1 MPDFIPHS
9 GLCLLSGFEVR
20 AQSAQRKF
28 VVRGRVTDEAGTP
41 LVGVTVVE
49 HGTSNGVA
57 TLSGGEFSIGVPPG
71 AVLDV
76 SCVGY
81 VPRSVPTENRTGLD
95 ITLEEDVKAIADVI
109 VTALGLERNY
119 ADLTYSADKIKGT
132 QLTNVKSSN
141 MILSL
146 AGKSAGVQVNES
158 SSGAG
163 ASSKV
168 SIRGVRSVASDN
180 HPLYVVDGM
189 PILNSSPEQAYTAIG
204 GVADAGNRDG
214 GDGISNLN
222 AEDIESVSIL
232 KGAPAAALYGS
243 QAANGVI
250 LIQTRTAKGGSTQ
263 VSVNHR
269 TTIGQFTDK
278 LNVWRNPL
286 QMAQIANEELTNAG
300 LPALYTGQYN
310 NGTYYPS
317 LIEIQQGKWSNTD
330 WADLCMRTAVVN
342 NTTATLSHSTD
353 KAAIN
358 LSLNY
363 FDDEGVYKKDN
374 FRKGNVTLN
383 GSYKLAK
390 NFTLQTSNILSI
402 HKRHVNNTLEYGRN
416 P

>member
-1 MPDFIPHS
+1 MPKFYIFVTDCFCNVMPYTSYSEKLPGPGCRILFRTLVLTFC
-9 GLCLLSGFEVR
+9 LCLLSGFEVR

-28 VVRGRVTDEAGTP
+28 VVRGHVTDQTGAT

-57 TLSGGEFSIGVPPG
+57 TLSGGEFSIGVAPG

-81 VPRSVPTENRTGLD
+81 VTRSVPTENRTGLD
-95 ITLEEDVKAIADVI
+95 ITLEEDVKVIADVI

-163 ASSKV
+163 ASSKI

-180 HPLYVVDGM
+180 QPLYVVDGM

-250 LIQTRTAKGGSTQ
+250 LITTKKGSAEKRQPVTFTSNLTFQSPFRLPDFQNRYG
-263 VSVNHR
+263 VSGVVESWGAR
-269 TTIGQFTDK
+269 AVMKAYD
-278 LNVWRNPL
+278 
-286 QMAQIANEELTNAG
+286 NAG
-300 LPALYTGQYN
+300 DFFRTGAL
-310 NGTYYPS
+310 
-317 LIEIQQGKWSNTD
+317 
-330 WADLCMRTAVVN
+330 R
-342 NTTATLSHSTD
+342 
-353 KAAIN
+353 
-358 LSLNY
+358 
-363 FDDEGVYKKDN
+363 
-374 FRKGNVTLN
+374 R
-383 GSYKLAK
+383 
-390 NFTLQTSNILSI
+390 
-402 HKRHVNNTLEYGRN
+402 
-416 P
+416 

>member
-1 MPDFIPHS
+1 MTDCFCNVMPYTSYSEKLPGPGCRILFRTLVLTFC
-9 GLCLLSGFEVR
+9 LCLLSGFEVR

-28 VVRGRVTDEAGTP
+28 VVRGHVTDQTGAT

-57 TLSGGEFSIGVPPG
+57 TLSGGEFSISVAPG

-95 ITLEEDVKAIADVI
+95 ITLEEDVKVIADVI

-163 ASSKV
+163 ASSKI

-180 HPLYVVDGM
+180 QPLYVVDGM
-189 PILNSSPEQAYTAIG
+189 PILNSSPEQVYTAIG

-250 LIQTRTAKGGSTQ
+250 LITTKKGS
-263 VSVNHR
+263 
-269 TTIGQFTDK
+269 
-278 LNVWRNPL
+278 
-286 QMAQIANEELTNAG
+286 A
-300 LPALYTGQYN
+300 
-310 NGTYYPS
+310 
-317 LIEIQQGKWSNTD
+317 
-330 WADLCMRTAVVN
+330 
-342 NTTATLSHSTD
+342 
-353 KAAIN
+353 
-358 LSLNY
+358 
-363 FDDEGVYKKDN
+363 
-374 FRKGNVTLN
+374 
-383 GSYKLAK
+383 
-390 NFTLQTSNILSI
+390 
-402 HKRHVNNTLEYGRN
+402 
-416 P
+416 

>member
-1 MPDFIPHS
+1 MTFC
-9 GLCLLSGFEVR
+9 LCLLSGFEVR

-28 VVRGRVTDEAGTP
+28 VVRGHVTDQTGAP

-57 TLSGGEFSIGVPPG
+57 TLSGGEFSISVAPG

-95 ITLEEDVKAIADVI
+95 ITLEEDVKVIADVI

-163 ASSKV
+163 ASSKI

-180 HPLYVVDGM
+180 QPLYVVDGM

-250 LIQTRTAKGGSTQ
+250 LITTKKGS
-263 VSVNHR
+263 
-269 TTIGQFTDK
+269 
-278 LNVWRNPL
+278 
-286 QMAQIANEELTNAG
+286 A
-300 LPALYTGQYN
+300 
-310 NGTYYPS
+310 
-317 LIEIQQGKWSNTD
+317 
-330 WADLCMRTAVVN
+330 
-342 NTTATLSHSTD
+342 
-353 KAAIN
+353 
-358 LSLNY
+358 
-363 FDDEGVYKKDN
+363 
-374 FRKGNVTLN
+374 
-383 GSYKLAK
+383 
-390 NFTLQTSNILSI
+390 
-402 HKRHVNNTLEYGRN
+402 
-416 P
+416 

>member
-1 MPDFIPHS
+1 MPKFYIFVTDCFCNVMPYTSYSEKLPGPGCRILFRTLVLTFC
-9 GLCLLSGFEVR
+9 LCLLSGFEVR

-57 TLSGGEFSIGVPPG
+57 TLSGGEFSIGVAPG

-180 HPLYVVDGM
+180 QPLYVVDGM

-250 LIQTRTAKGGSTQ
+250 LITTKKGSRETAARDLHFEPY
-263 VSVNHR
+263 VPEP
-269 TTIGQFTDK
+269 F
-278 LNVWRNPL
+278 PP
-286 QMAQIANEELTNAG
+286 AG
-300 LPALYTGQYN
+300 LPEPLRGERRRRKLGCARRDEGLRQRRGFFPDGRYGDELAV
-310 NGTYYPS
+310 G
-317 LIEIQQGKWSNTD
+317 LFGHRAD
-330 WADLCMRTAVVN
+330 ADLLLLRQYRRARN
-342 NTTATLSHSTD
+342 HGLEPPD
-353 KAAIN
+353 AA
-358 LSLNY
+358 
-363 FDDEGVYKKDN
+363 
-374 FRKGNVTLN
+374 
-383 GSYKLAK
+383 
-390 NFTLQTSNILSI
+390 
-402 HKRHVNNTLEYGRN
+402 
-416 P
+416 